1 MKSYTNLEQSQELRD
16 ILPIHTADMYYNM
29 SNYLNHPHI
38 FQKDWEWEP
47 QDTPCWSLAAL
58 LEVLNSKIYSDD
70 GDEYTLYIY
79 KESDQYSLSYIHEYN
94 SSQDIELGMY
104 DEFVDCCYDMII
116 KLHELNL
123 I

>member
-38 FQKDWEWEP
+38 FQKDCELEP

-58 LEVLNSKIYSDD
+58 VEVLEDEIYTNER
-70 GDEYTLYIY
+70 DEYTLHIH
-79 KESDQYSLSYIHEYN
+79 KKDGQYSLSYSCIYD